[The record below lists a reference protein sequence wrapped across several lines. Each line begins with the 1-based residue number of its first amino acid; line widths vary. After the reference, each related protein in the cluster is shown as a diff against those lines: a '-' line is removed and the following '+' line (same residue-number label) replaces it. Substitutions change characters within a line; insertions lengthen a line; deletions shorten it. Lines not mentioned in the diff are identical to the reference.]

1 MKEPLTNDQI
11 FIRKLTDIV
20 LVNLRNEKF
29 GVRDLARESGMSHYG
44 LSRKLFLIKGK
55 KISQFIHEVRLK
67 RALELLQSEDKTASE
82 VAYNV
87 GFSSPAYFNKCFHDY
102 FGYTP
107 GKVIRIE
114 SGDREDKIAE
124 VKVTEDRSGKKSL
137 TRYLIKF
144 PGFLIPASIL
154 LLIGFLVFKL
164 ILYEPGSTE
173 KRTSIAVLPFQ
184 NRTNDTIWN
193 VWEEGIQES
202 LISWLS
208 NSKELRV
215 IRKETI
221 YKLLKT
227 QSISEYASVTSAL
240 SGKLSNKLDAGIF
253 ILGSIKESGS
263 TIRIDAELISTKT
276 KEVLKSFE
284 VTAPA
289 NGEMD
294 FEIIDSL
301 RKKVT
306 DFLLISE
313 LITQNPWLKNFPRV
327 STNSPDALKYYI
339 YGYRA
344 YYKADWATAIN
355 WLLKSLSADSN
366 FVDAMTRLYHAYK
379 NQGKMEQALPWLI
392 KLYKEADQ
400 MTALNELYIKWTY
413 AEIFE
418 APEVRIRYLRQLQE
432 IDDQGNYYYLIGA
445 MYVRA
450 KQFEKAIPEDEK
462 YLEISRKRGKEYLKD
477 NWVYPALGE
486 MYHITG
492 RYKKEKRLYKEAWK
506 VNDDHKSVYFS
517 WIIRDCGTLA
527 LTEGDTV
534 AANQYIREFISVR
547 KENSYSEA
555 DILEGL
561 GAMYWLA
568 EKWDKSEEYYRK
580 ALSMEPENPVRMKT
594 LADRLIDR
602 NKNLDEVAEL
612 MDRAMK
618 NAPNK
623 FDYYAY
629 SDTKGWGLH
638 KQGKYQEA
646 LDILQKT
653 WDATPFKV
661 YTLKAHFEEVK
672 KAVSEQI

>member
-1 MKEPLTNDQI
+1 MEEQLTNDQI

-20 LVNLRNEKF
+20 LANLGNERF

-55 KISQFIHEVRLK
+55 KVSQFIHEVRLK
-67 RALELLQSEDKTASE
+67 KALELLQSEDKTASE

-114 SGDREDKIAE
+114 SGDREDKITE

-137 TRYLIKF
+137 TRYLIRF
-144 PGFLIPASIL
+144 PGILVPALIL
-154 LLIGFLVFKL
+154 LLIGFLVFKR
-164 ILYEPGSTE
+164 ILYEPGSTD
-173 KRTSIAVLPFQ
+173 KRISIAVLAFQ

-215 IRKETI
+215 TRKETI
-221 YKLLKT
+221 FKLLKT
-227 QSISEYASVTSAL
+227 QSISEYASVTPDLAA
-240 SGKLSNKLDAGIF
+240 KLSKKLDAEMF
-253 ILGSIKESGS
+253 IYGSIIEAG
-263 TIRIDAELISTKT
+263 TRIILNAQLINTK
-276 KEVLKSFE
+276 KREVLQSFE
-284 VTAPA
+284 IKGP
-289 NGEMD
+289 GKDEMILD
-294 FEIIDSL
+294 LTDSL
-301 RKKVT
+301 RKKIK
-306 DFLLISE
+306 DFLLVSK
-313 LITQNPWLKNFPRV
+313 LIKENPSPQFSFPFP
-327 STNSPDALKYYI
+327 TYSPEAIRYSI
-339 YGYRA
+339 YGGKAFRQ
-344 YYKADWATAIN
+344 ADWATARS
-355 WLLKSLSADSN
+355 WFFKALAADSN
-366 FVDAMTRLYHAYK
+366 YIDPMSWIYYTYR
-379 NQGKMEQALPWLI
+379 NQGMMEQSLYWIL
-392 KLYKEADQ
+392 KLYKMRGKMSTIEQ
-400 MTALNELYIKWTY
+400 LNYSLTY

-418 APEVRIRYLRQLQE
+418 PPDTCIRYLRQLQE
-432 IDDQGNYYYLIGA
+432 IDSQNNYNYLIGA
-445 MYVRA
+445 VYARS
-450 KQFEKAIPEDEK
+450 KQYDKAIIAFK
-462 YLEISRKRGKEYLKD
+462 NFLEYYRRKGKDFLKG

-492 RYKKEKRLYKEAWK
+492 QYKKEKRLYKEAYK
-506 VNDDHKSVYFS
+506 VNDDYKSVYFS

-547 KENSYSEA
+547 KENSSSEA
-555 DILEGL
+555 EILEGL

-568 EKWDKSEEYYRK
+568 QKWDKGEEYYRK

-594 LADRLIDR
+594 LADHLIDR
-602 NKNLDEVAEL
+602 NQNLDEVVEL
-612 MDRAMK
+612 MDKAMK

-623 FDYYAY
+623 FDYYNY
-629 SDTKGWGLH
+629 SDTKGWGLY

-653 WDATPFKV
+653 FDATPFKL

-672 KAVSEQI
+672 KAVSEQL